1 MEKSKNKLN
10 MILLTLKNKDSYIK
24 IETYKSFIKLED
36 LQTEKQLNLEIL
48 RQNQKDLQTQVA
60 RIKQTT
66 ENIRDKDTTLAPR
79 IRTLFCN

>member
-10 MILLTLKNKDSYIK
+10 MTLLTLKNKDSYIK
-24 IETYKSFIKLED
+24 IETYKSYIKLED
-36 LQTEKQLNLEIL
+36 LETEKQLNLEIL
-48 RQNQKDLQTQVA
+48 RQNQKVLQTQVA

-66 ENIRDKDTTLAPR
+66 EKIRDKDTTLAPR

>member
-66 ENIRDKDTTLAPR
+66 EKIRDKDTTLAPR

>member
-36 LQTEKQLNLEIL
+36 LDTEKQLNLEIL

-66 ENIRDKDTTLAPR
+66 EKIRDKDTTLAPR